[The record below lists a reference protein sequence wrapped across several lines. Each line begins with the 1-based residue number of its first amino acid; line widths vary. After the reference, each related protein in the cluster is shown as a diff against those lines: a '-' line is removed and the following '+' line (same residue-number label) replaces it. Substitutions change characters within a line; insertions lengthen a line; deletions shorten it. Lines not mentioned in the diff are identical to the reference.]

1 MLYNLDFLEEG
12 RAWPPPSEA
21 ERLERYALNRAVFEG
36 EHAEVYREQFR
47 RIERVVG
54 NFEEVVSYPLVV
66 NFQKLMCIKFADL
79 LLGEAPTIS
88 AAGAEDVLAKLA
100 AHSNL
105 AGKAYEV
112 AIDVSRYGTGLFL
125 LYRDEDGLG
134 VVDITQPSCWFPVVS
149 PDNIKNVTHHVLAVS
164 YTDGDREYLKAHV
177 HERGKVST
185 RVYELG
191 GGEIGELVSE
201 EESLTGFE
209 GFAVLPVHNVL
220 TSDRFFGIDDFTD
233 IDSIVAEIEV
243 RLAQISRILDK
254 HSAPTM
260 TGPGSA
266 LSDDGNGGLTLK
278 TGNYIVNDAFM
289 DGSSGDVR
297 YITWD
302 AQLDANFKQL
312 EVLVNFLYMLS
323 ETGATLLDNNLS
335 GGRAESGTALRLRMM
350 SPLAKVN
357 RIRVNFDPALKA
369 AVSEVLRVGWGQEL
383 EPSQVNIIWEDGL
396 PDDPRESA
404 QIMNIRTAGKPT
416 ISQRQAIKRLDGV
429 DDALADEI
437 IKEIAAGK
445 ALRKGDVYGRAVGT
459 E

>member
-1 MLYNLDFLEEG
+1 MLYNLEFLEEG
-12 RAWPPPSEA
+12 QAWPPGPEA
-21 ERLERYALNRAVFEG
+21 DRLARYALNRAVFEG
-36 EHAEVYREQFR
+36 EHADVYREQFR
-47 RIERVVG
+47 RIERVIG
-54 NFEEVVSYPLVV
+54 NFDEVVSYPVVV

-79 LLGEAPTIS
+79 LLGEAPKIT
-88 AAGAEDVLAKLA
+88 AAGKEDAVSRVID
-100 AHSNL
+100 HSNL
-105 AGKAYEV
+105 FGKAYEV

-149 PDNIKNVTHHVLAVS
+149 PDNIKHVTHHVLAVS
-164 YTDGDREYLKAHV
+164 YRDDGEQEYLKAQI
-177 HERGKVST
+177 HERGCVTT
-185 RVYELG
+185 RVYELDG
-191 GGEIGELVSE
+191 NELGRLVSE
-201 EESLTGFE
+201 EGPTATGFA
-209 GFAVLPVHNVL
+209 GFAVLPVHNVV
-220 TSDRFFGIDDFTD
+220 TSDRLFGIDDFTD
-233 IDSIVAEIEV
+233 IDSIVSEIEV

-266 LSDDGNGGLTLK
+266 LSDDGHGGLMLK

-289 DGSSGDVR
+289 DGNSGDVK

-302 AQLDANFKQL
+302 AQLDSNFKQL
-312 EVLVNFLYMLS
+312 EILVNFLYMLS

-357 RIRVNFDPALKA
+357 RIRVNFDPALKTAVAEA
-369 AVSEVLRVGWGQEL
+369 ARLGWGCSL

-404 QIMNIRTAGKPT
+404 QIMSIRTAGKPT

-429 DDALADEI
+429 DDSMASSIINEI
-437 IKEIAAGK
+437 LE
-445 ALRKGDVYGRAVGT
+445 L
-459 E
+459 

>member
-12 RAWPPPSEA
+12 QAWPPPAEA
-21 ERLERYALNRAVFEG
+21 GRLERYALNRAVFEG

-47 RIERVVG
+47 RIERVIG
-54 NFEEVVSYPLVV
+54 NFDEVVSYPVVV

-79 LLGEAPTIS
+79 LLGEAPKIS
-88 AAGAEDVLAKLA
+88 AVGMEEAVSRMIAR
-100 AHSNL
+100 SNL
-105 AGKAYEV
+105 FGKAYEV

-149 PDNIKNVTHHVLAVS
+149 PDNIKHVTHHVLAVS
-164 YTDGDREYLKAHV
+164 YSEGEQEYLKALI
-177 HERGKVST
+177 HERGYVTT
-185 RVYELG
+185 RLYELD
-191 GGEIGELVSE
+191 GGELGRLISE
-201 EESLTGFE
+201 DGPAATGFD

-220 TSDRFFGIDDFTD
+220 TSDRLFGIDDFTD

-266 LSDDGNGGLTLK
+266 LSDDGHGGLTLK

-289 DGSSGDVR
+289 DGNSGDVK

-302 AQLDANFKQL
+302 AQLESNFKQL
-312 EVLVNFLYMLS
+312 EMLINFLYMMS

-357 RIRVNFDPALKA
+357 RIRVNFDPALKT
-369 AVSEVLRVGWGQEL
+369 AVAEAVRLGWGCSL

-404 QIMNIRTAGKPT
+404 QIMNIRTAGRPT

-429 DDALADEI
+429 DDSMANEI
-437 IKEIAAGK
+437 INEILEPVVNTRNA
-445 ALRKGDVYGRAVGT
+445 D
-459 E
+459 